1 MPTSPSLSIKLQS
14 RLKIEDGLQTRS
26 VAPVETYHRLRPLM
40 SEVGIS
46 HLVEF
51 SSWDQLDIPVFLAFG
66 PLEDGLELRK
76 FAGKMFP
83 GSEMLLDKI
92 RSIEH
97 FPGGHWPNG
106 KTPVFSAGKGLT
118 SIDAK
123 VSAMM
128 EAVERASA
136 SSIGQP
142 SEFAS
147 YSQMRTMQDEVLDPC
162 LQILIYP
169 DQYSDDQELEWVKA
183 YDIMTE
189 QVIWVPVEVATLAY
203 HPISGRRILS
213 YSPTGLGAGNTI
225 EEAICHGLAEAIEDD
240 AWSLALARS
249 ALDSAAAGMEGLF
262 SNNGHGQSLDRKIEG
277 INRNQVFSRIDP
289 DSLSGIPVL
298 EKLTQKIQDA
308 GLRFAIHEITS
319 DLPIPVISVSISG
332 SQANEGGGGL
342 GGPPGAPITLIRA
355 FTEAIQQRLVQ
366 RLKNVI
372 SKTPPVTH
380 WKQPNWEN
388 NDEREG
394 GIPVRSFDQIQS
406 IHNFDI
412 LADIRTM
419 LTALKK
425 REYNRAIVVDLTK
438 QELGIPVVK
447 VIIPGF
453 ADYWTSGAPPNWKSF
468 ISRVERY
475 HSL

>member
-1 MPTSPSLSIKLQS
+1 MP
-14 RLKIEDGLQTRS
+14 
-26 VAPVETYHRLRPLM
+26 
-40 SEVGIS
+40 EVGIS
-46 HLVEF
+46 HVAEF

-66 PLEDGLELRK
+66 PLEDSIDLRK
-76 FAGKMFP
+76 FAGNMFP
-83 GSEMLLDKI
+83 GTETLLDKI
-92 RSIEH
+92 NSIEQ
-97 FPGGHWPNG
+97 FPGGHWPSV
-106 KTPVFSAGKGLT
+106 KKPVFSAGKGLT

-147 YSQMRTMQDEVLDPC
+147 YSQFNTMQDEVLDPC
-162 LQILIYP
+162 LLILIHP
-169 DQYSDDQELEWVKA
+169 DQYSDDQELEWVKG

-189 QVIWVPVEVATLAY
+189 QVIWVPVEAATLAY
-203 HPISGRRILS
+203 HPVSGRRILS
-213 YSPTGLGAGNTI
+213 DTPTGLGAGNTI
-225 EEAICHGLAEAIEDD
+225 EEAISHGLAEAIEHD

-262 SNNGHGQSLDRKIEG
+262 SDNGHHKSVDQKIEG
-277 INRNQVFSRIDP
+277 INRSQIFSRIDP

-319 DLPIPVISVSISG
+319 DLHIPVISVSISG
-332 SQANEGGGGL
+332 SQANEDGGGL
-342 GGPPGAPITLIRA
+342 GAHPDARVALVRA

-366 RLKNVI
+366 RLRNVI
-372 SKTPPVTH
+372 SKTPPLTH
-380 WKQPNWEN
+380 WKQPDWES
-388 NDEREG
+388 DGQRDRSV
-394 GIPVRSFDQIQS
+394 PVRSFDQIHS
-406 IHNFDI
+406 IHNLDI

-419 LTALKK
+419 LTAIKK
-425 REYNRAIVVDLTK
+425 REYDHAIVVDLTK

-453 ADYWTSGAPPNWKSF
+453 ADYWTSDAPPNWNSF

-475 HSL
+475 HS